1 LSKNFVLY
9 IQPDIKPIWNTC
21 MSKNRIIE
29 LLARKQAGEATP
41 AELEELNKLTAQ
53 HQDSVYYEEF
63 LKQLWLNPQQE
74 FEIPDAEQAYLL
86 HRLKFADE
94 FSVPEEKPKTI
105 SFRKVISLTGIAAVL
120 AVIVSVAIFYFNGQ
134 DKFVPDTEIVAGKGV
149 RKKIRLPDGTMV
161 WLNSDSKLSYD
172 SEIKKRKKR
181 IVYLVGEAFFDVA
194 HDKIHPFI
202 VRTDKICVKVLGTA
216 FNIKAYPVDKK
227 SETTLLRGSI
237 ELSVNDRS
245 AQKIILSPSEK
256 FALVENKKEE
266 TLKSDRSPKSLKDIT
281 LTIQH
286 VIPVRIGQN
295 EYIQETSWRDSQL
308 VFQNESLEDL
318 QSKLE
323 RWFNINIKFDN
334 EKPKLYRFT
343 GVFKDETIEETLK
356 AMQLIKPF
364 NFNLKDHDL
373 IIY

>member
-1 LSKNFVLY
+1 
-9 IQPDIKPIWNTC
+9 

-29 LLARKQAGEATP
+29 LLARKQAGEASP
-41 AELEELNKLTAQ
+41 AELEELNTLISK

-63 LKQLWLNPQQE
+63 LEQLWLNPEQE
-74 FEIPDAEQAYLL
+74 LEIPDADQVYLR
-86 HRLKFADE
+86 HKLKFADE
-94 FSVPEEKPKTI
+94 FPKERTRTIHIKNLI
-105 SFRKVISLTGIAAVL
+105 SFIGVAAVL
-120 AVIVSVAIFYFNGQ
+120 AVIISVAIFYFNGR

-172 SEIKKRKKR
+172 SAIKKRKKR

-194 HDKIHPFI
+194 HDKVHPFI
-202 VRTDKICVKVLGTA
+202 VRTDKICIKVLGTA
-216 FNIKAYPVDKK
+216 FNVKAYPVDKK
-227 SETTLLRGSI
+227 SEATLLRGSI

-245 AQKIILSPSEK
+245 GQKIILSPSEK

-266 TLKSDRSPKSLKDIT
+266 TLKSVPSPKSLKDIT

-286 VIPVRIGQN
+286 VVPVRIGQN

-318 QSKLE
+318 RPKLE

-334 EKPKLYRFT
+334 EQPKLYRFT